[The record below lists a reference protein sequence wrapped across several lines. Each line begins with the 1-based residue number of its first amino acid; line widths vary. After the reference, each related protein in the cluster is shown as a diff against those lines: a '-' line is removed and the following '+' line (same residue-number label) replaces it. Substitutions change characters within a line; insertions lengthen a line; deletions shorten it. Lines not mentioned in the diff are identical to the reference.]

1 MTSFLRMRIH
11 FRTLLRSGLV
21 SGLALWLALLA
32 GVNIAAA
39 HAELA
44 ESNPANGALLD
55 EPPEQVWLRFTQEL
69 ETGGSSL
76 AVFDQNGQQVD
87 VGGGGVDLD
96 DLDHQRMV
104 ASLPASL
111 ADGTYTVRW
120 TAVSAEDG
128 DTTNGAISFTV
139 GGPVT
144 VGEAPPADT
153 SSSPSFLLLLA
164 AFIVMVLVV
173 AGAVTI
179 GRKRRVREGVK

>member
-1 MTSFLRMRIH
+1 MSFLRAH

-21 SGLALWLALLA
+21 SGLALWLTLAA

-44 ESNPANGALLD
+44 ESNPPNGALLD
-55 EPPEQVWLRFTQEL
+55 EPPEQVWLRFTEEL

-76 AVFDQNGQQVD
+76 AVFDQDGQQVD
-87 VGGGGVDLD
+87 GGGGGVDLD
-96 DLDHQRMV
+96 DLDHQTMI

-120 TAVSAEDG
+120 TAVSADDG
-128 DTTNGAISFTV
+128 DTTDGAISFTV
-139 GGPVT
+139 GGSAAA
-144 VGEAPPADT
+144 GEASTADT
-153 SSSPSFLLLLA
+153 SSSSSSLLILA
-164 AFIVMVLVV
+164 AIIVV
-173 AGAVTI
+173 ALAVVGAVTI